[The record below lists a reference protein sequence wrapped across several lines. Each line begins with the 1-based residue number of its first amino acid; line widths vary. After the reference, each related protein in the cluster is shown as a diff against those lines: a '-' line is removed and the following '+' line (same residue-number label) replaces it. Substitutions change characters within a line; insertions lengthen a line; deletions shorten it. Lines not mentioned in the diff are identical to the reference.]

1 MIRDKRAALRLL
13 GLGFLLS
20 AARTPL
26 AAQTAS
32 AARATVDPPAE
43 WHSYNRDLLSTR
55 YSPLSQIDRTNVA
68 KLALAFRWRPDSGV
82 APPEFKNESTP
93 LMIHGTLYFPT
104 ALNRDVVAADAA
116 TGRQLWRWH
125 QDENDRAAVAPRRG
139 SGRGVSYWTDG
150 KEERIFVVTPG
161 YRLIA
166 LDAKTG
172 AMIESFG
179 VHGAVDL
186 KLQIGVPLDPTKAA
200 IGSSSPPLVFEDIL
214 VIGPALEVG
223 SRPVSYKNVPGRILA
238 LDARTGKLRWRFN
251 TIPTAGEFGVETWEN
266 DSWTYTGNT
275 GAWAPLTLD
284 PSRGWLYL
292 PVEAATGD
300 YYGGHRLGDNLFST
314 TLLCVDVRT
323 GKRIWHYQTV
333 HHDIWDYDN
342 PTAPILADI
351 DVDGK
356 KIQAVVQLTKQSFA
370 YVFDR
375 VTGKPVWPIVEKPVP
390 ASDVPGERAAAT
402 QPFPTKPPAFDRQ
415 GVSVD
420 DLIDF
425 TPELRAQALEIIK
438 PYHIGPL
445 FTPATLL
452 HAPDGTKGLLSLP
465 GSLGGADWEGGAVD
479 PETGVVYVGS
489 HTAPSVLAMG
499 RDSVHSDMNVVNLGG
514 GPPTV
519 QGLPLLKP
527 PYSRITAIDLNRGE
541 FLWQKPSGDTPDRVK
556 NNPAMKG
563 IAIPTTG
570 GFARP
575 VVLVTKTLLFAG
587 EGWGGEPVLRA
598 LDKKTGEVLWSLR
611 LPGSVSSVPMTYALG
626 GKQYVAFWVDDQRA
640 GVTSELLAFAI
651 P

>member
-1 MIRDKRAALRLL
+1 MTRANRIALCTIAF
-13 GLGFLLS
+13 GLTVVAPLMAQSGKV
-20 AARTPL
+20 AA
-26 AAQTAS
+26 
-32 AARATVDPPAE
+32 DPPGE
-43 WHSYNRDLLSTR
+43 WHNYNRDLPSTR
-55 YSPLSQIDRTNVA
+55 YSPLSQVDRSNVS
-68 KLALAFRWRPDSGV
+68 KLALAFVWKPDSGV
-82 APPEFKNESTP
+82 APREFKNESTP
-93 LMIHGTLYFPT
+93 LMIHGVLYFST
-104 ALNRDVVAADAA
+104 ALNRDVVAADAV
-116 TGRQLWRWH
+116 TGKQKWRWH
-125 QDENDRAAVAPRRG
+125 QDEDVRAAIAPRRG

-166 LDAKTG
+166 LDAKNG
-172 AMIESFG
+172 SMIESFG
-179 VHGAVDL
+179 THGAVDL
-186 KLQIGVPLDPTKAA
+186 KMQIGVPLDPDKAV
-200 IGSSSPPLVFEDIL
+200 IGSSSPPLVFEDVL

-238 LDARTGKLRWRFN
+238 IDARTGKLRWRFN
-251 TIPTAGEFGVETWEN
+251 TIPQGSEFGAETWEN
-266 DSWTYTGNT
+266 NSASYTGNT

-284 PSRGWLYL
+284 PIRGWLYL

-314 TLLCVDVRT
+314 TLVCVDIRT

-342 PTAPILADI
+342 PTAPILTDI
-351 DVDGK
+351 TVGGK
-356 KIQAVVQLTKQSFA
+356 KIEAVVQLTKQSFT

-375 VTGKPVWPIVEKPVP
+375 VTGKPIWPIVEKSVP
-390 ASDVPGERAAAT
+390 PSDIPGERAAPT

-425 TPELRAQALEIIK
+425 TPELRAQALEAIK

-452 HAPDGTKGLLSLP
+452 HAPDGTKGLISLP

-489 HTAPSVLAMG
+489 HTAPSILAMG

-527 PYSRITAIDLNRGE
+527 PYSRITAIDMNRGE
-541 FLWQKPSGDTPDRVK
+541 FLWQIPSGDTPDRVK
-556 NNPAMKG
+556 NSPALKG
-563 IAIPTTG
+563 VTIPQTG

-575 VVLVTKTLLFAG
+575 VVLVTKTLLFAA
-587 EGWGGEPVLRA
+587 EGWGGAPILRA
-598 LDKKTGEVLWSLR
+598 IDKKTGEIIWSTA
-611 LPGSVSSVPMTYALG
+611 LPGSVSSVPMTYAIN
-626 GKQYVAFWVDDQRA
+626 GKQYVAFWVDDQRT
-640 GVTSELLAFAI
+640 GVASELLAFAL

>member
-1 MIRDKRAALRLL
+1 MRAA
-13 GLGFLLS
+13 
-20 AARTPL
+20 
-26 AAQTAS
+26 
-32 AARATVDPPAE
+32 
-43 WHSYNRDLLSTR
+43 
-55 YSPLSQIDRTNVA
+55 
-68 KLALAFRWRPDSGV
+68 
-82 APPEFKNESTP
+82 
-93 LMIHGTLYFPT
+93 
-104 ALNRDVVAADAA
+104 
-116 TGRQLWRWH
+116 
-125 QDENDRAAVAPRRG
+125 PR
-139 SGRGVSYWTDG
+139 
-150 KEERIFVVTPG
+150 
-161 YRLIA
+161 
-166 LDAKTG
+166 
-172 AMIESFG
+172 
-179 VHGAVDL
+179 
-186 KLQIGVPLDPTKAA
+186 
-200 IGSSSPPLVFEDIL
+200 
-214 VIGPALEVG
+214 
-223 SRPVSYKNVPGRILA
+223 
-238 LDARTGKLRWRFN
+238 
-251 TIPTAGEFGVETWEN
+251 
-266 DSWTYTGNT
+266 
-275 GAWAPLTLD
+275 
-284 PSRGWLYL
+284 
-292 PVEAATGD
+292 D
-300 YYGGHRLGDNLFST
+300 YYGGPRRGDNLFST

-351 DVDGK
+351 EVDGK

-402 QPFPTKPPAFDRQ
+402 QPFPTRPPAYDRQ

-489 HTAPSVLAMG
+489 HTAPSVLAMA

-556 NNPAMKG
+556 NNPALKG
-563 IAIPTTG
+563 IAIPATG

-575 VVLVTKTLLFAG
+575 VVLVTKTLLFAA

-611 LPGSVSSVPMTYALG
+611 LPGSVSSVPMTYSLG